1 MNAISAVLKWLLT
14 KMFKIQVS
22 GVDNIPSEGAC
33 VACLNHL
40 SMFDPLVA
48 SVAIPRPIRFI
59 GKQELFKIPVV
70 GWYLKSINVIPVKR
84 GSGDIGAV
92 KASLR
97 ALKDGEVLGIFPTG
111 TREKKNPD
119 ALPKPG
125 AALMAL
131 KADVPVI
138 PIHIEAS
145 YRVFSK
151 VNITVG
157 EPVDLSDYLGK
168 KPTQDELGEASCKI
182 YSAIKALG
190 DKKC

>member
-1 MNAISAVLKWLLT
+1 MNAVSALLKWLLAR
-14 KMFKIQVS
+14 MFKIEIS
-22 GVDNIPSEGAC
+22 GEDHIPSEGAC
-33 VACLNHL
+33 VACLNHI

-97 ALKDGEVLGIFPTG
+97 ALKEGEVLGIFPTG
-111 TREKKNPD
+111 TREKKHPD
-119 ALPKPG
+119 AQPKPG

-145 YRVFSK
+145 YRIFSK
-151 VNITVG
+151 VYITVG
-157 EPVDLSDYLGK
+157 EPVDLSEYSGR
-168 KPTQDELGEASCKI
+168 KPTQEELGEAACKI

-190 DKKC
+190 DK